1 MISEDNI
8 ITLHDG
14 RSLGYAL
21 YGDKKGTPL
30 FYFHGWPS
38 SRFDGTRVDKVA
50 KKLNILV
57 IAPDRPGIGISD
69 YKKDRTLLGFP
80 DDIVELADSLG
91 FQKFSVMGVSGGGP
105 YAAVCAYAL
114 PKRVLKAAIVVG
126 LAPPYIKNICE
137 GMAWTNRVSWE
148 NYYRFPLLSTLAG
161 YSVFFQ
167 TKLGL
172 ADISQL
178 FSFGADRQMRNEDA
192 YKTLLNKVRKAVLQ
206 QGVKG
211 IIQDLELYANSWGF
225 DVKRI
230 KIPVYLWYGED
241 DKNVSLA
248 MGKYYKKRIPKST
261 LTVNEGGHLGWVKHA
276 GEILQYL
283 R

>member
-1 MISEDNI
+1 MISENNTI
-8 ITLHDG
+8 VLKSG
-14 RSLGYAL
+14 RKLGYAL
-21 YGDKKGTPL
+21 YGSKKGTPL

-91 FQKFSVMGVSGGGP
+91 FRKFSAMGVSGGGP
-105 YAAVCAYAL
+105 YAAVCAYTL
-114 PKRVLKAAIVVG
+114 PKRVQKAAIVVG

-137 GMAWTNRVSWE
+137 GMAWPNKMSWE
-148 NYYRFPLLSTLAG
+148 NYHRFPILSTLAG

-172 ADISQL
+172 VDISQL
-178 FSFGADRQMRNEDA
+178 LSFGADRQMRNEDA
-192 YKTLLNKVRKAVLQ
+192 YKALLNKVRKAVLQ

-261 LTVNEGGHLGWVKHA
+261 LTVYEGGHLGWVKHA
-276 GEILQYL
+276 GEILKHL